1 MNFYYLVK
9 FWAKLLEFTSMKG
22 LSGFCIPKK
31 SI

>member
-9 FWAKLLEFTSMKG
+9 FWNKLLEFTSMQG
-22 LSGFCIPKK
+22 LSGFYTPKK

>member
-9 FWAKLLEFTSMKG
+9 FWSKLLELTSRQG
-22 LSGFCIPKK
+22 LSGFCTPKK